1 MIEVMDVQKSVMKR
15 LYYFTPDK
23 YASDII
29 KNGRLKVSRFLDAND
44 PFELR
49 SYDQSDRDFRRK
61 TKKALIQENERTG
74 MLCFCRNWTN
84 PVMWAHYAAQHKG
97 VCYGFDVHKDI
108 AIRVSYQSK
117 RLPEEDFH
125 EDISEAR
132 SRSEFEEKFSPK
144 RAMSNKSY
152 FWKYEKEVRV
162 LVDLFDG
169 ENSTLV
175 DGLFFRSLSEQIQ
188 LKKVILG
195 CRSVQKFKDVEESI
209 HGTDVK
215 VIRARPAFRKFH
227 MTPQRD
233 ESLR

>member
-1 MIEVMDVQKSVMKR
+1 
-15 LYYFTPDK
+15 
-23 YASDII
+23 
-29 KNGRLKVSRFLDAND
+29 
-44 PFELR
+44 
-49 SYDQSDRDFRRK
+49 
-61 TKKALIQENERTG
+61 
-74 MLCFCRNWTN
+74 
-84 PVMWAHYAAQHKG
+84 
-97 VCYGFDVHKDI
+97 
-108 AIRVSYQSK
+108 
-117 RLPEEDFH
+117 
-125 EDISEAR
+125 
-132 SRSEFEEKFSPK
+132 
-144 RAMSNKSY
+144 
-152 FWKYEKEVRV
+152 VRV

-195 CRSVQKFKDVEESI
+195 FKPVQKFKDVEESI